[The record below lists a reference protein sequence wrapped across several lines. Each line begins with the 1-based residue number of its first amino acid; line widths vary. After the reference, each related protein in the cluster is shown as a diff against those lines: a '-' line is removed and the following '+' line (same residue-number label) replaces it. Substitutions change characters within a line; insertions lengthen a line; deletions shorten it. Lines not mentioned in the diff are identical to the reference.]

1 MPQFN
6 LSKIKEKIDTAL
18 TEVKNPIA
26 VFDADGTLWPV
37 DVGVGFF
44 HYQVDSKL
52 LPTLTKESLKEHQEE
67 YENLKT
73 RHQALL
79 WLAQINKGVPFTTF
93 KKWAKDYV
101 RSLLPI
107 PFILKQ
113 VELINY
119 LQEKNVKVFV
129 VTASLKW
136 VVEET
141 VASLGIPSEQCLGV
155 KTEVHNGVITDI
167 QSGEVTWGDR
177 KLIELLK
184 QTSGVKP
191 LLASGNSMGDLAL
204 LESASHVSLAISKTP
219 EEGNSEE
226 NHKSEQ
232 KLLSIAKKNNWFWL
246 E

>member
-6 LSKIKEKIDTAL
+6 LLEIKEKINTAL
-18 TEVKNPIA
+18 PRTKNPIA

-37 DVGVGFF
+37 DMGIGFF
-44 HYQVDSKL
+44 HYQINNKL
-52 LPTLTKESLKEHQEE
+52 LPSLTKESLEEHRAE

-79 WLAQINKGVPFTTF
+79 WLAQINKGVPFATF
-93 KKWAKDYV
+93 KKWTKNYIRDV
-101 RSLLPI
+101 SPI
-107 PFILKQ
+107 PFIPEQ

-119 LQEKNVKVFV
+119 LQKKNVKVFV

-136 VVEET
+136 VVEEA
-141 VASLGIPSEQCLGV
+141 VASLGISAEQCIGV
-155 KTEVHNGVITDI
+155 KTEIHDEVITDI
-167 QSGEVTWGDR
+167 PLGEITWGDK
-177 KLIELLK
+177 KLIQLLK

-204 LESASHVSLAISKTP
+204 LENASHVSLAISKTP
-219 EEGNSEE
+219 KEEHSEE
-226 NHKSEQ
+226 NSKSEQ
-232 KLLSIAKKNNWFWL
+232 QLLSIAKKNDWFWL